1 MTNRAFERIAALC
14 AVAVAG
20 LSLLYAVG
28 YLLIAPAAQ
37 RKSDVDAFY
46 RSYLASPGGMRI
58 ASTCLLLS
66 GLVIGLPAVAL
77 KRRLS
82 AVAGNASSW
91 AAITGVAAG
100 FATAAHGLSALVG
113 TDRLAGRF
121 ASGDPATHAAVVLAH
136 LAPSPV
142 DPAGLAT
149 FCVAGLSVLVFG
161 DALRRTG
168 PVRSADPGRGAGGPR
183 WGRGLGTLGVVLG
196 LDMVALFVANSI
208 GAQPL
213 VLVTGGLASVI
224 LGPIWWVGV
233 GGLLWREPAPAS

>member
-1 MTNRAFERIAALC
+1 MEDRVFERIAALG

-28 YLLIAPAAQ
+28 YLLVAPAAQ

-66 GLVIGLPAVAL
+66 GLLIGLPAVAL

-82 AVAGNASSW
+82 AAAGNASSW
-91 AAITGVAAG
+91 AAITGVVAG

-113 TDRLAGRF
+113 TDRLAGYL
-121 ASGDPATHAAVVLAH
+121 ASDPADPATHAAVVAAH

-161 DALRRTG
+161 NALRCT
-168 PVRSADPGRGAGGPR
+168 
-183 WGRGLGTLGVVLG
+183 GRGLGTLGVILG

>member
-1 MTNRAFERIAALC
+1 
-14 AVAVAG
+14 
-20 LSLLYAVG
+20 S
-28 YLLIAPAAQ
+28 
-37 RKSDVDAFY
+37 SDVCSSD
-46 RSYLASPGGMRI
+46 LASPGGMRI

-77 KRRLS
+77 GRRLS

-91 AAITGVAAG
+91 AAITGVVAG
-100 FATAAHGLSALVG
+100 FATTAHGLSALVG

-121 ASGDPATHAAVVLAH
+121 ASGDPATHAAAVLAH

-161 DALRRTG
+161 DALRRT
-168 PVRSADPGRGAGGPR
+168 
-183 WGRGLGTLGVVLG
+183 GRGLGTLGVVLG

-233 GGLLWREPAPAS
+233 GGLLWKEPPPTV